1 MIIVSVLRVS
11 GAKHGCV
18 DGADGDVMN
27 IIVVIA
33 ILVALFPGVPTVFV
47 SPKTGWWEGLATMPP
62 HQLCTGV
69 SRHIFSGCLL
79 TVLLGD
85 RNWKKEEPD

>member
-1 MIIVSVLRVS
+1 MIHNCIVSVLRVS

-69 SRHIFSGCLL
+69 SRQTFS
-79 TVLLGD
+79 VVAY
-85 RNWKKEEPD
+85 